1 MSKGR
6 KTCPECGTVNGVRTY
21 YCKECEYAFPM
32 KKRPKTVKREVKDW
46 RLLESG
52 EYIRVVG
59 RSGTYYIKED
69 GEKMYMSDAGVY
81 IVKSVDSDG
90 IVVVGANKNVAGIN
104 HIYMGKKT
112 KSNILDNLI
121 KAPHKIYKVCAPV
134 KR

>member
-6 KTCPECGTVNGVRTY
+6 KTCPECGAVTGVRTY

-59 RSGTYYIKED
+59 RSGTYYIKDD
-69 GEKMYMSDAGVY
+69 GEKIYMSDAGVY
-81 IVKSVDSDG
+81 IVKSVDANEAPATRRSSLFAGAGYTSDR
-90 IVVVGANKNVAGIN
+90 
-104 HIYMGKKT
+104 
-112 KSNILDNLI
+112 SNII
-121 KAPHKIYKVCAPV
+121 S
-134 KR
+134 

>member
-6 KTCPECGTVNGVRTY
+6 KTCPECGAVTGVRTY

-32 KKRPKTVKREVKDW
+32 KKRPKTVRREVKDW

-59 RSGTYYIKED
+59 RSGTYYIKDD
-69 GEKMYMSDAGVY
+69 GEKLYMSDAGVY
-81 IVKSVDSDG
+81 IVKSVDANG
-90 IVVVGANKNVAGIN
+90 IIVVGANKNVAGIN
-104 HIYMGKKT
+104 HIYMGKKE
-112 KSNILDNLI
+112 KSNLLDNLV
-121 KAPHKIYKVCAPV
+121 KAPHKIYKVCAPA